1 MEIIRA
7 KTGGFNVFEKLDNRA
22 ILEYT
27 ITTKSDLHVGGHST
41 IEPAEVDNP
50 VIKNSEGYPII
61 PGSSLKGILRTET
74 ERLLRGLGV
83 EVCDIFDRSSRGG
96 CNKCSVCQLF
106 GGKDLASSIRIKDS
120 TALQKKTFIRD
131 SVAIDRQKR
140 KARDGGKFDLEVVP
154 KGTLFSGKL
163 VIENTGLK
171 EYEYSKLGAILSLF
185 DFFNSCS
192 GSIGHAT
199 SRGFGEVE
207 IDIKSFNV
215 ISAEDY
221 FNGKYDGTRYQ
232 KGEPEY
238 EELKKQ
244 AVSDWASYVNS
255 SKSDKNAEQ

>member
-1 MEIIRA
+1 M
-7 KTGGFNVFEKLDNRA
+7 FEKLENRA

-50 VIKNSEGYPII
+50 VIKNSDGYPII
-61 PGSSLKGILRTET
+61 PGSTLKGILRTET

-83 EVCDIFDRSSRGG
+83 EVCDIFDRSNRGG
-96 CNKCSVCQLF
+96 CNKCSACKLF

-120 TALQKKTFIRD
+120 TASQKKTFIRD

-154 KGTLFSGKL
+154 KGTTFSGKL
-163 VIENTGLK
+163 IIENTELK
-171 EYEYSKLGAILSLF
+171 GYEYSKLGAMLSLV

-199 SRGFGEVE
+199 SRGFGEAE
-207 IDIKSFNV
+207 IDVERFNV

-221 FNGKYDGTRYQ
+221 FNGKYKGTSYH

-238 EELKKQ
+238 ENLKQK
-244 AVSDWASYVNS
+244 AISDWANYVNTH
-255 SKSDKNAEQ
+255 KSDEHAKQ

>member
-1 MEIIRA
+1 M
-7 KTGGFNVFEKLDNRA
+7 FEKLENRT

-74 ERLLRGLGV
+74 ERLLRGLDV
-83 EVCDIFDRSSRGG
+83 EVCDIFERSKRGG
-96 CNKCSVCQLF
+96 CNECSVCKLF

-120 TALQKKTFIRD
+120 TASQKKTLIRD

-154 KGTLFSGKL
+154 KGTPFSGKL
-163 VIENTGLK
+163 IIENTGLDG
-171 EYEYSKLGAILSLF
+171 YEYSKLGAVLSLF

-192 GSIGHAT
+192 GGIGHAT
-199 SRGFGEVE
+199 SRGFGEVQ
-207 IDIKSFNV
+207 IGVDSFNV

-221 FNGKYDGTRYQ
+221 FNGKYEGTSYQ

-238 EELKKQ
+238 ESLKKQ
-244 AVSDWASYVNS
+244 AVSDWASYVS
-255 SKSDKNAEQ
+255 ACKSGKYAKQ

>member
-1 MEIIRA
+1 M
-7 KTGGFNVFEKLDNRA
+7 FEKLENRA

-83 EVCDIFDRSSRGG
+83 KVCDIFERSERGG
-96 CNKCSVCQLF
+96 CNKCAVCKLF

-120 TALQKKTFIRD
+120 TALQKKTLIRD
-131 SVAIDRQKR
+131 GVAIDRHKR
-140 KARDGGKFDLEVVP
+140 KAKDGGKFDFEVVP
-154 KGTLFSGKL
+154 KGTSFPGKL
-163 VIENTGLK
+163 VIENTGIVI
-171 EYEYSKLGAILSLF
+171 ENPEIERFEYSKLGAVLSLF

-192 GSIGHAT
+192 GGIGHAT

-207 IDIKSFNV
+207 INV
-215 ISAEDY
+215 ENFSLISAEDY
-221 FNGKYDGTRYQ
+221 FNGNYEGVKYE
-232 KGEPEY
+232 KGSSEY
-238 EELKKQ
+238 DDMKKR
-244 AVSDWASYVNS
+244 AVTDWASYVNAY
-255 SKSDKNAEQ
+255 KSDKHGSQ